1 MNDMLKAYAHQVASY
16 HPAAQRDDLFAEV
29 YDELCEEFSDWQS
42 QHPGGDATAFLND
55 CRPHPMKYATSL
67 AESGAAY
74 LVGPQ
79 FYFSFLSALKV
90 SLAIVVVVYLLIA
103 AVSVLTGS
111 SVMRA
116 LLNMI
121 SALPITMLWVGAA
134 VLGVFVALEKSGERA
149 TWLDDWNASE
159 LKPADSHQEISRF
172 ETSFDLALSTFLLL
186 WVLNVVR
193 MPAAVRHDGEWITD
207 FTVNLP
213 DAAWLIM
220 GLLLA
225 FDIAYSLYRLGR
237 RLWTPR
243 LRLLTV
249 ANNVAWLVLLAFVV
263 SQPDLVTVG
272 HEGASEFLVIVD
284 KAFRGGLLVV
294 FAIVA
299 WDTVTHAW
307 RLFRRGG

>member
-1 MNDMLKAYAHQVASY
+1 MNEMLKAYAHQVASY

-29 YDELCEEFSDWQS
+29 YDELCEEFADWQA
-42 QHPGGDATAFLND
+42 QNPRGDAIMFLND
-55 CRPHPMKYATSL
+55 SRPHPMKYATRL
-67 AESGAAY
+67 AEGGAAY

-90 SLAIVVVVYLLIA
+90 SMAIVVVVYLLLA
-103 AVSVLTGS
+103 AISVLTGS
-111 SVMRA
+111 GLLRA
-116 LLNMI
+116 LWHMI
-121 SALPITMLWVGAA
+121 SAIPVTMLWVGGA

-149 TWLDDWNASE
+149 TWLDDWDASE
-159 LKPADSHQEISRF
+159 LKPADGHQEISRF

-186 WVLNVVR
+186 WVLDVVR
-193 MPAAVRHDGEWITD
+193 MPAAVRHDGEWITG

-213 DAAWLIM
+213 DAAWLVM

-225 FDIAYSLYRLGR
+225 FDIAFSLYRLGR

-249 ANNVAWLVLLAFVV
+249 ANNVAWLVLLAYVV
-263 SQPDLVTVG
+263 FQPGLVTVG
-272 HEGASEFLVIVD
+272 HEGAAEFLVIVE
-284 KAFRGGLLVV
+284 KAFKGGLLVA

-299 WDTVTHAW
+299 WDTLTHAW
-307 RLFRRGG
+307 RLLRRAG